1 MIHPTAVVGDPP
13 EARTHRPL
21 EASGRS
27 RVRGVPPFIYP
38 SATVEAF
45 VTVDAG
51 VERPTLVG
59 PRAWLMKHVHVG
71 HDASIGPE
79 CELAPGT
86 VVGGW
91 AILGAGVKCG
101 VNATILPRKTIGA
114 GARIG
119 AGAVVT
125 KDVPAGETWVGNPAR
140 PIKKEAARLEAFDPG
155 CDPKADPLWVEWYDR
170 SRA

>member
-13 EARTHRPL
+13 EARGHRPL

-27 RVRGVPPFIYP
+27 RVPGHAPNIAED
-38 SATVEAF
+38 ATLEAF

-51 VERPTLVG
+51 VECRTFIGARV
-59 PRAWLMKHVHVG
+59 WLMKHVHVG
-71 HDASIGPE
+71 HDATVMQD

-86 VVGGW
+86 VVGGY
-91 AILGAGVKCG
+91 AFLGPGVKCG
-101 VNATILPRKTIGA
+101 VNATILPRKHVGA

-140 PIKKEAARLEAFDPG
+140 PLKKEAAGLEAFDPG
-155 CDPKADPLWVEWYDR
+155 LDPKADPLWIEWYDR